1 MYKLINEHDFI
12 NAFKS
17 WDTYKNSFSYDGLR
31 ALFEH
36 LEEFDG
42 SELGMEL
49 DVVSI
54 CCEYTEYTSVD
65 ACLEYYDHIKNCDEL
80 YENTTLLHLP
90 KGRII
95 IRDF

>member
-1 MYKLINEHDFI
+1 MYPLINEHDFI

-17 WDTYKNSFSYDGLR
+17 WDTYKDSFSYDGLK
-31 ALFEH
+31 ALYEH

-42 SELGMEL
+42 TELGIEL
-49 DVVSI
+49 DVVAIHS
-54 CCEYTEYTSVD
+54 EYTEYESVD
-65 ACLEYYDHIKNCDEL
+65 ECLEEYDYIKDCDEL